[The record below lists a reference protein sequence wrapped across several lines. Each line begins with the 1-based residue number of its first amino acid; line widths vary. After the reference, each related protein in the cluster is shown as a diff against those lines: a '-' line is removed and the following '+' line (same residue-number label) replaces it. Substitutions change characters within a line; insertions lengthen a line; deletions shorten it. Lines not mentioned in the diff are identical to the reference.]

1 MSDSLQP
8 HGLQHARLLC
18 PSLSISKSLLR
29 FISIESVMLPSHL
42 ILCCPLLLPS
52 IFPITGSFPVSQ
64 LFASGGQSI
73 GISTSVLPM
82 SIQGWFPLGLTGL
95 ISLKSK
101 GFSRVF
107 SSTTIW
113 KSQFFNAQPKKWH
126 VKTYFHFYD
135 ITSPQENVICL
146 VFSIWNNGLTQ
157 LPRPRILTFFCSLFM
172 SASKSQN
179 RCSLNSCSTSD
190 WKTCRESFLNI
201 LKTSVNT
208 QKLKVQ

>member
-1 MSDSLQP
+1 M
-8 HGLQHARLLC
+8 
-18 PSLSISKSLLR
+18 
-29 FISIESVMLPSHL
+29 
-42 ILCCPLLLPS
+42 
-52 IFPITGSFPVSQ
+52 SQ
-64 LFASGGQSI
+64 LFAWGGQNI

-113 KSQFFNAQPKKWH
+113 KSQFFDAQPKKWH
-126 VKTYFHFYD
+126 VKTDLRFYD

-157 LPRPRILTFFCSLFM
+157 LPRPRILNFFCSLFM

-190 WKTCRESFLNI
+190 WKTYRESFLNT

-208 QKLKVQ
+208 QKLKVQHMSIYP